1 MASHPQH
8 CCAEYLTEDDPSDKQ
23 ETPTSAQIFQPRE
36 IEYDFVKKPSQD
48 HLCPVTL
55 ELLRDPHQTTCC
67 GQHLSLEAA
76 TRLQRDRKPCPM
88 CNEPN
93 LTTVPDKFYKR
104 KVNELKVR
112 CPNKESGC
120 GWVGDVGSVDQ
131 HATSCPRRPWT
142 CRFCGFKST
151 YEAGTN
157 NHLPTCAKY
166 PEPCPNQCEIGNIPR
181 CNVQKHLKKCP
192 LELVQC
198 ELAKFGCQES
208 VPRQDLAHHMEEGA
222 QRHLRYMSLFNLS
235 LTRELNQQMAE
246 KDKKMAEK
254 DKKMAEKDQ
263 QLAEKDQQLAE
274 KDLQLVKKDEKLA
287 AKDHQIANLMEQ
299 NRKLQGQLQQQ
310 GMQTGQQL
318 EELNQKVFTY
328 GHKIVVLQ
336 TEFKARDKHMKEQ
349 LGKCMKGWQ
358 DHAHVPRQHL
368 HDETQLQVHQ
378 DLVVNAYSAKKRKP
392 NNTPQGSP
400 HYYECVSDPFY
411 CRRYKFEFSIDIF
424 QNGDIRGYLGLLTG
438 DNDDCL
444 QWPINVT
451 VQLLILNQLGDYGHH
466 LTVVK
471 EQLRKFDR
479 DDWTSIKEAL
489 ATGADLQLNALT
501 NTLYVKDDKL
511 RFRLYLNVYG

>member
-1 MASHPQH
+1 MASRSQH
-8 CCAEYLTEDDPSDKQ
+8 CCAEYLTEDEPSDKQ
-23 ETPTSAQIFQPRE
+23 ETPTSAQISQPRE
-36 IEYDFVKKPSQD
+36 SEYDFVEKPSQD

-76 TRLQRDRKPCPM
+76 TRLQRDKKPCPM

-131 HATSCPRRPWT
+131 HSMSCPRRPWT
-142 CRFCGFKST
+142 CRFCAFKCT
-151 YEAGTN
+151 YEVGTN
-157 NHLPTCAKY
+157 NHLSLCTKY

-192 LELVQC
+192 LQLVQC
-198 ELAKFGCQES
+198 EFAKFGCQES
-208 VPRQDLAHHMEEGA
+208 VPQQDLAHHMEEGA

-235 LTRELNQQMAE
+235 LSRELS
-246 KDKKMAEK
+246 
-254 DKKMAEKDQ
+254 Q
-263 QLAEKDQQLAE
+263 QLAEKDR
-274 KDLQLVKKDEKLA
+274 QLVKKDDKLA

-299 NRKLQGQLQQQ
+299 NRKLQVQLQQQ
-310 GMQTGQQL
+310 GMQTGKQL
-318 EELNQKVFTY
+318 EELNRKVFTY
-328 GHKIVVLQ
+328 GQKIVVLQ
-336 TEFKARDKHMKEQ
+336 TEFKARDKQMKEQ

-358 DHAHVPRQHL
+358 DHVPRRQHL

-378 DLVVNAYSAKKRKP
+378 DLVVTAYSAKKRKP

-400 HYYECVSDPFY
+400 HYHECVSDPFY

-424 QNGDIRGYLGLLTG
+424 QNGDILCYLGLLAG

-451 VQLLILNQLGDYGHH
+451 VQLLILNELGDYGHH
-466 LTVVK
+466 LTVVT
-471 EQLRKFDR
+471 EQLRWCDR
-479 DDWTSIKEAL
+479 DGDWTSIKETL
-489 ATGADLQLNALT
+489 ATGADLQFNALR
-501 NTLYVKDDKL
+501 NTLYVKDDTL
-511 RFRLYLNVYG
+511 RFRMYLNVHK